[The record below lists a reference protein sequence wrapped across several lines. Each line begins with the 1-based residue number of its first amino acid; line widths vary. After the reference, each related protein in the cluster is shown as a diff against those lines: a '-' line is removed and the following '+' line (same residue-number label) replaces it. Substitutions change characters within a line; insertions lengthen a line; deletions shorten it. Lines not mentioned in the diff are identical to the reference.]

1 MDGMTA
7 GSTACI
13 VPPAQVGYKQALRG
27 RTALSVMLWRQGI
40 CLHAVRAHSITLHAA
55 GVKRVQE
62 QRELCDSKHAACTI
76 AAQTVQFRGSG
87 AVYHLHV

>member
-1 MDGMTA
+1 M
-7 GSTACI
+7 
-13 VPPAQVGYKQALRG
+13 
-27 RTALSVMLWRQGI
+27 
-40 CLHAVRAHSITLHAA
+40 VRAHSITLHAA
-55 GVKRVQE
+55 EVKRVQE